1 MPGIGLEPAY
11 TTEAPKVGF
20 GRKAIKRDRSPIF
33 CLWLSAT
40 VRRIANYVGLGSSCG
55 NAVLALTPRDCLG
68 QLPNVQSLRRVVN
81 AVVRSCQ
88 FECFV

>member
-33 CLWLSAT
+33 CLWLQAAI
-40 VRRIANYVGLGSSCG
+40 RRIVIYVRLTSSSG
-55 NAVLALTPRDCLG
+55 NSDPEVPLLIEQRTQADELRTAASDPKQKSALEP
-68 QLPNVQSLRRVVN
+68 
-81 AVVRSCQ
+81 
-88 FECFV
+88 